1 MKRSI
6 AYIIIFIILCSISN
20 YSIDYVQ
27 GKQIKE
33 QSPYY
38 LSFAS
43 IGAIYK
49 ESRLDCWAK
58 IRTSS
63 TKQELQDY
71 LHNILKS
78 LDMNLDPKLLT
89 ITSTDNTAIF
99 NYELS
104 RPEQNIIIT
113 LKSNNQLN
121 ESYLMLSIVCQDQK
135 ISLDEYES
143 KLNKIIGL
151 KWQFYYLYTGELPH
165 MIAFDD
171 HNKMITVLLK
181 TMKAQRVETYGNKGI
196 SSVTAYSSQLEGRI
210 PALSINGKRYNLQIA
225 VCNNKDKAKTD
236 VYIGSPLI
244 LGEY

>member
-6 AYIIIFIILCSISN
+6 VYIIIFIILCSISN
-20 YSIDYVQ
+20 YSINYVQ

-43 IGAIYK
+43 IGAIYL

-71 LHNILKS
+71 LNNILQS
-78 LDMNLDPKLLT
+78 LDMTLDPKLLT
-89 ITSTDNTAIF
+89 ITSTDTTTILS
-99 NYELS
+99 YDLS

-113 LKSNNQLN
+113 IKSNKQLN
-121 ESYLMLSIVCQDQK
+121 ESYLMLSIVCQDKK
-135 ISLDEYES
+135 ICLEQYES
-143 KLNKIIGL
+143 KLNQIIGL
-151 KWQFYYLYTGELPH
+151 KWQYYYLYTGELPN
-165 MIAFDD
+165 MIALDD
-171 HNKMITVLLK
+171 HNQVITVLLK
-181 TMKAQRVETYGNKGI
+181 TMKAQKVETYSNNGI
-196 SSVTAYSSQLEGRI
+196 SSVTAFSSRLEGRI
-210 PALSINGKRYNLQIA
+210 PGLSINGKSYNLQLAIR
-225 VCNNKDKAKTD
+225 NNKDKAKTY

>member
-43 IGAIYK
+43 IGAIYL

-71 LHNILKS
+71 LNNILQS
-78 LDMNLDPKLLT
+78 LDMKMDPKLLT
-89 ITSTDNTAIF
+89 ITSTDTVTILS
-99 NYELS
+99 YELS
-104 RPEQNIIIT
+104 RPEQNIIII

-121 ESYLMLSIVCQDQK
+121 ESYLMVSIICQDQK
-135 ISLDEYES
+135 INLEQYES
-143 KLNKIIGL
+143 KLDRIIGL

-165 MIAFDD
+165 MIAHDEQS
-171 HNKMITVLLK
+171 KVITVLLK
-181 TMKAQRVETYGNKGI
+181 TMKAQKVETYSNKEI
-196 SSVTAYSSQLEGRI
+196 TSATAFSPRLQGRI
-210 PALSINGKRYNLQIA
+210 PGLNISGKRYNLQIA
-225 VCNNKDKAKTD
+225 VRNNKNKAKTY